1 MPQLNLALFRRMIK
15 LAKPYWVSSR
25 KKTAFALLFAIL
37 TLMIS
42 TNGLRVLMN
51 TVHGSFVS
59 ALCDRDSHN
68 FYQTIM
74 LFVLV
79 TAVATPISVFSEYFK
94 NKLSLDWR
102 DWLTQDLIDRYLSKR
117 NYYRING
124 DARVDN
130 PDERI
135 AEDAGTFAFN
145 SVAFFL
151 LFCESFVT
159 LIAFSIVIWSISKPL
174 VAALFIYAILGTA
187 LTIFVVRRL
196 IGLNFNQFKYNGDF
210 RYGLVHV
217 RNNTESIAFYKGE
230 KLEIQQLKRR
240 LKDSI
245 VNFHSIIGWERN
257 LGFASTMY
265 QYLLVVLPAL
275 MIAPM
280 YFAGHMKLGVI
291 VQADLACAQVIA
303 ALSMIINNFRMI
315 SAFAAQVDRLSS
327 FQEVFDEIDS
337 DRASDTNR
345 IESEVA
351 PSFAIEN
358 VTVLTP
364 DRKREL
370 IKGLDVTISKGDHL
384 CVVGPSGTGKS
395 SLMRAIAGLWDV
407 GSGRIAR
414 PDLGEMMF
422 LPQKPYMLLGS
433 LRFQLLYPNADR
445 GVTDAEMREALDRVN
460 LPYLIDRVGGFES
473 EQQWADILS
482 LGEQQRLAF
491 ARLLLSKPKYLILD
505 EATSA
510 LDVENERKLYE
521 LLCGLDITFISV
533 GHRTSLLGYHNKV
546 LEIATDGTWSLR
558 NIHLQLVHDSHKDH
572 SMVQEAVI

>member
-1 MPQLNLALFRRMIK
+1 LVK

-25 KKTAFALLFAIL
+25 KKTAVALLFAIL

-68 FYQTIM
+68 FYQTIL
-74 LFVLV
+74 LFVV
-79 TAVATPISVFSEYFK
+79 VSAVATPISVFSEYFK

-102 DWLTQDLIDRYLSKR
+102 DWLTQDLIDRYMSKR

-159 LIAFSIVIWSISKPL
+159 LIAFSWVVWSISKAL
-174 VAALFIYAILGTA
+174 VAALFVYALLGTV

-196 IGLNFNQFKYNGDF
+196 IGLNFNQFKFNGDF

-230 KLEIQQLKRR
+230 KLEVQQLKHR
-240 LKDSI
+240 LKDSL
-245 VNFHSIIGWERN
+245 VNFHGIIGWERN

-265 QYLLVVLPAL
+265 QYILVVLPAF

-280 YFAGHMKLGVI
+280 YFAGHMKLGII
-291 VQADLACAQVIA
+291 VQADLACAQVLA
-303 ALSMIINNFRMI
+303 ALSLIISNFRMI
-315 SAFAAQVDRLSS
+315 SAYAAQVDRLSS
-327 FQEVFDEIDS
+327 FEEVFEDIDNE
-337 DRASDTNR
+337 RAANTKR
-345 IESEVA
+345 IEVEVS

-370 IKGLDVTISKGDHL
+370 IKSLNIEVAKGDHL

-395 SLMRAIAGLWDV
+395 SLLRAIAGLWDV
-407 GSGRIAR
+407 GSGRITR
-414 PDLGEMMF
+414 PDLDEMMF
-422 LPQKPYMLLGS
+422 LPQKPYMLLGN
-433 LRFQLLYPNADR
+433 LRYQLLYPNADR
-445 GVTDAEMREALDRVN
+445 AVSEEEMTEALKRVN
-460 LPYLIDRVGGFES
+460 LPYLIDRVGGFDK
-473 EQQWADILS
+473 EQQFADILS

-491 ARLLLSKPKYLILD
+491 ARLLLNKPKYLILD

-521 LLCGLDITFISV
+521 MLCELDITFISV

-546 LEIATDGTWSLR
+546 LEIAADGTWSIR
-558 NIHLQLVHDSHKDH
+558 TIHLQLVPESHKEF
-572 SMVQEAVI
+572 VAQEAAI